1 MVKNWPE
8 SCLDGHKKC
17 PKPTGDFIPTPLIE
31 IVHIQYHKHP
41 RLCLRKTYRRDFA
54 PYAALGYCWG
64 GNQPVITASKNIYQH
79 IIRFNYIALPAII
92 QDAMTITSRLG
103 LRYIQID
110 SLCIIQN
117 DSRDQNYEI
126 GEMPSIYSQA
136 TVTISAS
143 RAASVWEGF
152 LQDRKPFDSTSLV
165 LY

>member
-1 MVKNWPE
+1 LIKCLSCEANVATVEVSTRPTNASPKSDQGHAMVKNWPE

-103 LRYIQID
+103 LRYI
-110 SLCIIQN
+110 
-117 DSRDQNYEI
+117 
-126 GEMPSIYSQA
+126 
-136 TVTISAS
+136 
-143 RAASVWEGF
+143 
-152 LQDRKPFDSTSLV
+152 
-165 LY
+165 